1 MSNRNLGN
9 AAALFL
15 AFLIVPAGG
24 CDSRAAASSADEPTR
39 YRVDA
44 ARHRV
49 WLLTRDGV
57 IVDDAAAPEKIA
69 VPLPDWQ
76 WVRPPYGCLP
86 DFALGPEGEA
96 VVTSNVVP
104 TLWRIDP
111 ETLAVSVHPL
121 ALDVD
126 LDKDVGFS
134 RIAYSPG
141 HGAFFAVGN
150 YDGALWRI
158 DPLLATARKLAPQD
172 RPAVALGPRPVSP
185 KAVPCPQR

>member
-15 AFLIVPAGG
+15 VFLIVPAGG
-24 CDSRAAASSADEPTR
+24 CDSRAAASSGDEPTR

-44 ARHRV
+44 ARHRA

-57 IVDDAAAPEKIA
+57 IVDAAAAPAKVTVA
-69 VPLPDWQ
+69 LPDWQ
-76 WVRPPYGCLP
+76 WVAPPYGCLP
-86 DFALGPEGEA
+86 DLAIGPNGEA
-96 VVTSNVVP
+96 VITSNVLP

-121 ALDVD
+121 ALDAD

-134 RIAYSPG
+134 RIAYSPE
-141 HGAFFAVGN
+141 HGAFFALGN

-158 DPLLATARKLAPQD
+158 DPVLAAARKLAPQE
-172 RPAVALGPRPVSP
+172 RPAVALGQRPAGARASCPR
-185 KAVPCPQR
+185 R